1 MGFKCGIIGLPNV
14 GKSTLFNAI
23 TQSSIPAE
31 NFPFCTIEPNVGVV
45 EVPDSRLD
53 KLQEIVKAKKVIPT
67 TLNLVDIAGLVKGA
81 SKGEGLGNSFLSNIR
96 EMNALA
102 HVVRCFDDNNI
113 THVDGEINSTRD
125 AEVINLELIFA
136 DLETLNKRK
145 EKIEKKLRS
154 GDKDLANEFNLIENC
169 IKTLESG
176 DFIDISDFSNKEDLK
191 IIQSF
196 QLLTTKPIFFIANV
210 SDTKSSKENL
220 DNLKE
225 YAKKMNQEVIEV
237 QIKLEEEI
245 ANLDAQDKKDFLEL
259 EGIEEP
265 ALNKIIKKGYEILG
279 LDTFF
284 TAGPNELRAWTLKRG
299 SLAPQAAGR
308 IHTDFER
315 GFIKAEII
323 SFEDYNAGVGGSIP
337 PIATNFYFL
346 FIKKIII
353 KDTRATTPLSPIV
366 SNMVTRFEYTAPT
379 NGASGPKRTPSN
391 RATATT
397 TKRTSVTCL
406 R

>member
-53 KLQEIVKAKKVIPT
+53 ELQEIVIAKKVIPT

-154 GDKDLANEFNLIENC
+154 GDKDLANEFSLIDSC
-169 IKTLESG
+169 VKTLESG
-176 DFIDISDFSNKEDLK
+176 NFINISDYSNKEDLK

-196 QLLTTKPIFFIANV
+196 QLLTAKPIFFIANV
-210 SDTKSSKENL
+210 SDTTSSSENL

-225 YAKKMNQEVIEV
+225 YAKKMNQEVIAV

-245 ANLDAQDKKDFLEL
+245 ASLDEQDKKDFLEL
-259 EGIEEP
+259 EGIKEP
-265 ALNKIIKKGYEILG
+265 ALNKIINKGYEILG

-308 IHTDFER
+308 IHSDFER

-323 SFEDYNAGVGGSIP
+323 S
-337 PIATNFYFL
+337 
-346 FIKKIII
+346 
-353 KDTRATTPLSPIV
+353 LSLIHI
-366 SNMVTRFEYTAPT
+366 
-379 NGASGPKRTPSN
+379 
-391 RATATT
+391 
-397 TKRTSVTCL
+397 
-406 R
+406 

>member
-53 KLQEIVKAKKVIPT
+53 ELQEIVIAKKVIPT

-196 QLLTTKPIFFIANV
+196 QLLTAKPIFFIANV

-323 SFEDYNAGVGGSIP
+323 SFEDYISFGGEAGSKENGKLRLEGKDYIFKDGDIAHFKFNVWLLLRVNYYFGSM
-337 PIATNFYFL
+337 A
-346 FIKKIII
+346 
-353 KDTRATTPLSPIV
+353 
-366 SNMVTRFEYTAPT
+366 M
-379 NGASGPKRTPSN
+379 
-391 RATATT
+391 
-397 TKRTSVTCL
+397 
-406 R
+406 

>member
-45 EVPDSRLD
+45 EVPDSRLN
-53 KLQEIVKAKKVIPT
+53 KLQEIVRAKKVIPT

-125 AEVINLELIFA
+125 AEVINLELIFS
-136 DLETLNKRK
+136 DLETLYKRK

-154 GDKDLANEFNLIENC
+154 GDKDLTNEFNLMEDC

-176 DFIDISDFSNKEDLK
+176 DFINMSDYSNKEDLK
-191 IIQSF
+191 VIQSF

-210 SDTKSSKENL
+210 SDSESSRENL
-220 DNLKE
+220 KNLKE
-225 YAKKMNQEVIEV
+225 YAKTMYQEVVEV

-245 ANLDAQDKKDFLEL
+245 ASLDEQDKKDFLEL

-265 ALNKIIKKGYEILG
+265 VLNKIIKKGYEILG

-315 GFIKAEII
+315 GFIKAKII
-323 SFEDYNAGVGGSIP
+323 SFEDYVAFGGEVGSKENGKLRLEGKDYIFKDGDV
-337 PIATNFYFL
+337 AYFK
-346 FIKKIII
+346 FN
-353 KDTRATTPLSPIV
+353 V
-366 SNMVTRFEYTAPT
+366 
-379 NGASGPKRTPSN
+379 
-391 RATATT
+391 
-397 TKRTSVTCL
+397 
-406 R
+406 

>member
-53 KLQEIVKAKKVIPT
+53 ELQEIVIAKKVIPT

-323 SFEDYNAGVGGSIP
+323 SFEDYISFGGEAGSKENGKLRLEGKDYIFKDGDIAHFKFNVWLLLRVNYYFGSM
-337 PIATNFYFL
+337 A
-346 FIKKIII
+346 
-353 KDTRATTPLSPIV
+353 
-366 SNMVTRFEYTAPT
+366 M
-379 NGASGPKRTPSN
+379 
-391 RATATT
+391 
-397 TKRTSVTCL
+397 
-406 R
+406 

>member
-53 KLQEIVKAKKVIPT
+53 QLQEIVIAKKVIPT

-196 QLLTTKPIFFIANV
+196 QLLTAKPIFFIANV

-323 SFEDYNAGVGGSIP
+323 SFEDYISFGGEAGSKENGKLRLEGKDYIFKDGDIAHFKFNVWLLLRVNYYFGSM
-337 PIATNFYFL
+337 A
-346 FIKKIII
+346 
-353 KDTRATTPLSPIV
+353 
-366 SNMVTRFEYTAPT
+366 M
-379 NGASGPKRTPSN
+379 
-391 RATATT
+391 
-397 TKRTSVTCL
+397 
-406 R
+406 

>member
-53 KLQEIVKAKKVIPT
+53 ELQEIVIAKKVIPT

-196 QLLTTKPIFFIANV
+196 QLLTAKPIFFIANV
-210 SDTKSSKENL
+210 SDTRSSKENL

-265 ALNKIIKKGYEILG
+265 ALNRIIKKGYEILG

-323 SFEDYNAGVGGSIP
+323 SFEDYISFGGEAGSKENGKLRLEGKDYIFKDGDIAHFKFNVWLLLRVNYYFGSM
-337 PIATNFYFL
+337 A
-346 FIKKIII
+346 
-353 KDTRATTPLSPIV
+353 
-366 SNMVTRFEYTAPT
+366 M
-379 NGASGPKRTPSN
+379 
-391 RATATT
+391 
-397 TKRTSVTCL
+397 
-406 R
+406 

>member
-53 KLQEIVKAKKVIPT
+53 ALQEIVIAKKVIPT

-81 SKGEGLGNSFLSNIR
+81 SKGEGLGNNFLSNIR

-323 SFEDYNAGVGGSIP
+323 SFEDYISFGGEAGSKENGKLRLEGKDYIFKDGDIAHFKFNVWLLLRVNYYFGSM
-337 PIATNFYFL
+337 A
-346 FIKKIII
+346 
-353 KDTRATTPLSPIV
+353 
-366 SNMVTRFEYTAPT
+366 M
-379 NGASGPKRTPSN
+379 
-391 RATATT
+391 
-397 TKRTSVTCL
+397 
-406 R
+406 

>member
-53 KLQEIVKAKKVIPT
+53 ELQEIVIAKKVIPT

-154 GDKDLANEFNLIENC
+154 GDKDLADEFNLIENC

-323 SFEDYNAGVGGSIP
+323 SFEDYISFGGEAGSKENGKLRLEGKDYIFKDGDIAHFKFNVWLLLRVNYYFGSM
-337 PIATNFYFL
+337 A
-346 FIKKIII
+346 
-353 KDTRATTPLSPIV
+353 
-366 SNMVTRFEYTAPT
+366 M
-379 NGASGPKRTPSN
+379 
-391 RATATT
+391 
-397 TKRTSVTCL
+397 
-406 R
+406 

>member
-45 EVPDSRLD
+45 EVPDSRLNQ
-53 KLQEIVKAKKVIPT
+53 LQEIVIAKKVIPT

-245 ANLDAQDKKDFLEL
+245 ANLDAQDSYSVASSFSSDSS
-259 EGIEEP
+259 EP
-265 ALNKIIKKGYEILG
+265 SSEAPSV
-279 LDTFF
+279 TSSPSSSPSR
-284 TAGPNELRAWTLKRG
+284 TSSSRG
-299 SLAPQAAGR
+299 SSSTTAFGAL
-308 IHTDFER
+308 TET
-315 GFIKAEII
+315 II
-323 SFEDYNAGVGGSIP
+323 
-337 PIATNFYFL
+337 
-346 FIKKIII
+346 
-353 KDTRATTPLSPIV
+353 
-366 SNMVTRFEYTAPT
+366 
-379 NGASGPKRTPSN
+379 
-391 RATATT
+391 
-397 TKRTSVTCL
+397 
-406 R
+406 

>member
-53 KLQEIVKAKKVIPT
+53 ELQEIVIAKKVIPT

-220 DNLKE
+220 DKLKE

-323 SFEDYNAGVGGSIP
+323 SFEDYISFGGEAGSKENGKLRLEGKDYIFKDGDIAHFKFNVWLLLRVNYYFGSM
-337 PIATNFYFL
+337 A
-346 FIKKIII
+346 
-353 KDTRATTPLSPIV
+353 
-366 SNMVTRFEYTAPT
+366 M
-379 NGASGPKRTPSN
+379 
-391 RATATT
+391 
-397 TKRTSVTCL
+397 
-406 R
+406 

>member
-53 KLQEIVKAKKVIPT
+53 KLQEIVIAKKVIPT

-323 SFEDYNAGVGGSIP
+323 SFEDYISFGGEAGSKENGKLRLEGKDYIFKDGDIAHFKFNVWLLLRVNYYFGSM
-337 PIATNFYFL
+337 A
-346 FIKKIII
+346 
-353 KDTRATTPLSPIV
+353 
-366 SNMVTRFEYTAPT
+366 M
-379 NGASGPKRTPSN
+379 
-391 RATATT
+391 
-397 TKRTSVTCL
+397 
-406 R
+406 

>member
-53 KLQEIVKAKKVIPT
+53 ELQEIVIAKKVIPT

-102 HVVRCFDDNNI
+102 HVVRCFEDNNI

-245 ANLDAQDKKDFLEL
+245 ANLDAQDKKDFLESVS
-259 EGIEEP
+259 
-265 ALNKIIKKGYEILG
+265 Y
-279 LDTFF
+279 TH
-284 TAGPNELRAWTLKRG
+284 LRAHET
-299 SLAPQAAGR
+299 
-308 IHTDFER
+308 
-315 GFIKAEII
+315 
-323 SFEDYNAGVGGSIP
+323 
-337 PIATNFYFL
+337 
-346 FIKKIII
+346 
-353 KDTRATTPLSPIV
+353 
-366 SNMVTRFEYTAPT
+366 
-379 NGASGPKRTPSN
+379 
-391 RATATT
+391 
-397 TKRTSVTCL
+397 
-406 R
+406 

>member
-45 EVPDSRLD
+45 EVPDSRLNE
-53 KLQEIVKAKKVIPT
+53 LQEIVIAKKVIPT

-196 QLLTTKPIFFIANV
+196 QLLTAKPIFFIANV

-323 SFEDYNAGVGGSIP
+323 SFEDYISFGGEAGSKENGKLRLEGKDYIFKDGDIAHFKFNVWLLLRVNYYFGSM
-337 PIATNFYFL
+337 A
-346 FIKKIII
+346 
-353 KDTRATTPLSPIV
+353 
-366 SNMVTRFEYTAPT
+366 M
-379 NGASGPKRTPSN
+379 
-391 RATATT
+391 
-397 TKRTSVTCL
+397 
-406 R
+406 

>member
-31 NFPFCTIEPNVGVV
+31 NFPFCTIEPNIGVV
-45 EVPDSRLD
+45 EVPDSRLN
-53 KLQEIVKAKKVIPT
+53 KLQEIVRAKKVIPT

-102 HVVRCFDDNNI
+102 HVVRCFDDSNI

-125 AEVINLELIFA
+125 AEVINFELIFA

-154 GDKDLANEFNLIENC
+154 GDKDSANEFSLIDSC
-169 IKTLESG
+169 VKTLESG
-176 DFIDISDFSNKEDLK
+176 NFINISDYSNKEDVK

-196 QLLTTKPIFFIANV
+196 QLLTAKPMFFIANV
-210 SDTKSSKENL
+210 SDNSSSSDNL

-225 YAKKMNQEVIEV
+225 YAKKMNQEVIAV

-245 ANLDAQDKKDFLEL
+245 ASLDEQDKKDFLEL
-259 EGIEEP
+259 EGIKEP
-265 ALNKIIKKGYEILG
+265 ALNKIINKGYEILG

-323 SFEDYNAGVGGSIP
+323 SFEDYISFGGEAGSKESGKLRLEGKDYIFKDGD
-337 PIATNFYFL
+337 IAHFKFN
-346 FIKKIII
+346 
-353 KDTRATTPLSPIV
+353 V
-366 SNMVTRFEYTAPT
+366 
-379 NGASGPKRTPSN
+379 
-391 RATATT
+391 
-397 TKRTSVTCL
+397 
-406 R
+406 

>member
-45 EVPDSRLD
+45 EVPDSRLNT
-53 KLQEIVKAKKVIPT
+53 LQDIVKAKKVIPT

-136 DLETLNKRK
+136 DLETLNNRK

-154 GDKDLANEFNLIENC
+154 GDKDLASEFNLIDIC

-176 DFIDISDFSNKEDLK
+176 NFINMSDYPNKEDLL

-196 QLLTTKPIFFIANV
+196 QLLTANPIFFIANV
-210 SDTKSSKENL
+210 SDNSSSSDNL

-225 YAKKMNQEVIEV
+225 YAKKMNQEGIAV

-245 ANLDAQDKKDFLEL
+245 ASLDEQDKKDFLEL

-279 LDTFF
+279 LETFF
-284 TAGPNELRAWTLKRG
+284 TAGPNELRAWTLKSG

-323 SFEDYNAGVGGSIP
+323 SFEDYISFGGEAGSKENGKLRLEGKDYIFKDGD
-337 PIATNFYFL
+337 IAHFKFN
-346 FIKKIII
+346 
-353 KDTRATTPLSPIV
+353 V
-366 SNMVTRFEYTAPT
+366 
-379 NGASGPKRTPSN
+379 
-391 RATATT
+391 
-397 TKRTSVTCL
+397 
-406 R
+406 

>member
-45 EVPDSRLD
+45 EVPDSRLNT
-53 KLQEIVKAKKVIPT
+53 LQDIVKAKKVIPT

-136 DLETLNKRK
+136 DLETLNNRK

-154 GDKDLANEFNLIENC
+154 GDKDLASEFNLIDIC

-176 DFIDISDFSNKEDLK
+176 NFINMSDYPNKEDLL

-196 QLLTTKPIFFIANV
+196 QLLTTKPIFFIANI
-210 SDTKSSKENL
+210 SDTASSSNNL

-225 YAKKMNQEVIEV
+225 YAKKMNQEVIAV

-245 ANLDAQDKKDFLEL
+245 ASLDEQDKKDFLEL

-279 LDTFF
+279 LETFF
-284 TAGPNELRAWTLKRG
+284 TAGPNELRAWTLKSG

-323 SFEDYNAGVGGSIP
+323 SFEDYISFGGEAGSKENGKLRLEGKDYIFKDGD
-337 PIATNFYFL
+337 IAHFKFNVWLLLRVNYYF
-346 FIKKIII
+346 
-353 KDTRATTPLSPIV
+353 RSMA
-366 SNMVTRFEYTAPT
+366 M
-379 NGASGPKRTPSN
+379 
-391 RATATT
+391 
-397 TKRTSVTCL
+397 
-406 R
+406 

>member
-45 EVPDSRLD
+45 EVPDSRLNT
-53 KLQEIVKAKKVIPT
+53 LQDIVKAKKVIPT

-136 DLETLNKRK
+136 DLETLNNRK

-154 GDKDLANEFNLIENC
+154 GDKDLASEFNLIDIC

-176 DFIDISDFSNKEDLK
+176 NFINMSDYPNKEDLL

-196 QLLTTKPIFFIANV
+196 QLLTTKPIFFIANI
-210 SDTKSSKENL
+210 SDTASSSNNL

-225 YAKKMNQEVIEV
+225 YAKKMNQEVIAV

-245 ANLDAQDKKDFLEL
+245 ASLDEQDKKDFLEL
-259 EGIEEP
+259 EGIKEP

-279 LDTFF
+279 LETFF
-284 TAGPNELRAWTLKRG
+284 TAGPNELRAWTLKSG

-323 SFEDYNAGVGGSIP
+323 SFEDYISFGGEAGSKENGKLRLEGKDYIFKDGDIAHFKFNVWLLLRVNYYFGSM
-337 PIATNFYFL
+337 A
-346 FIKKIII
+346 
-353 KDTRATTPLSPIV
+353 
-366 SNMVTRFEYTAPT
+366 M
-379 NGASGPKRTPSN
+379 
-391 RATATT
+391 
-397 TKRTSVTCL
+397 
-406 R
+406 

>member
-1 MGFKCGIIGLPNV
+1 M
-14 GKSTLFNAI
+14 
-23 TQSSIPAE
+23 
-31 NFPFCTIEPNVGVV
+31 
-45 EVPDSRLD
+45 
-53 KLQEIVKAKKVIPT
+53 
-67 TLNLVDIAGLVKGA
+67 
-81 SKGEGLGNSFLSNIR
+81 
-96 EMNALA
+96 
-102 HVVRCFDDNNI
+102 
-113 THVDGEINSTRD
+113 
-125 AEVINLELIFA
+125 
-136 DLETLNKRK
+136 
-145 EKIEKKLRS
+145 
-154 GDKDLANEFNLIENC
+154 
-169 IKTLESG
+169 
-176 DFIDISDFSNKEDLK
+176 ISDFSNKEDLK

-245 ANLDAQDKKDFLEL
+245 ANLDAQDKRFSKL

-323 SFEDYNAGVGGSIP
+323 SFEDYISFGGEAGSKENDKLRLEG
-337 PIATNFYFL
+337 
-346 FIKKIII
+346 KITYL
-353 KDTRATTPLSPIV
+353 K
-366 SNMVTRFEYTAPT
+366 MVT
-379 NGASGPKRTPSN
+379 
-391 RATATT
+391 
-397 TKRTSVTCL
+397 
-406 R
+406 

>member
-53 KLQEIVKAKKVIPT
+53 ELQEIVIAKKVIPT

-154 GDKDLANEFNLIENC
+154 GDKDLADEFNLIENC

-196 QLLTTKPIFFIANV
+196 QLLTAKPIFFIANV

-323 SFEDYNAGVGGSIP
+323 SFEDYISFGGEAGSKENGKLRLEGKDYIFKDGDIAHFKFNVWLLLRVNYYFGSM
-337 PIATNFYFL
+337 A
-346 FIKKIII
+346 
-353 KDTRATTPLSPIV
+353 
-366 SNMVTRFEYTAPT
+366 M
-379 NGASGPKRTPSN
+379 
-391 RATATT
+391 
-397 TKRTSVTCL
+397 
-406 R
+406 

>member
-45 EVPDSRLD
+45 EVPDSRLN
-53 KLQEIVKAKKVIPT
+53 KLQEIVRAKKVIPT

-102 HVVRCFDDNNI
+102 HVVRCFDDSNI

-136 DLETLNKRK
+136 DLETLTKRK

-154 GDKDLANEFNLIENC
+154 GDKDLANEFSLIDSC
-169 IKTLESG
+169 VKTLESG
-176 DFIDISDFSNKEDLK
+176 NFINISDYSNKEDLK

-196 QLLTTKPIFFIANV
+196 QLLTAKPIFFIANV
-210 SDTKSSKENL
+210 SDNSSSSDNL
-220 DNLKE
+220 ENLKE
-225 YAKKMNQEVIEV
+225 YAKKMNQEVIAV

-245 ANLDAQDKKDFLEL
+245 ASLDEQDKKDFLEL
-259 EGIEEP
+259 EGIKEP
-265 ALNKIIKKGYEILG
+265 ALNKIINKGYEILG

-323 SFEDYNAGVGGSIP
+323 SFEDYISFGGEVGSKENGKLRLEGKDYIFKDGD
-337 PIATNFYFL
+337 IAHFKFN
-346 FIKKIII
+346 
-353 KDTRATTPLSPIV
+353 V
-366 SNMVTRFEYTAPT
+366 
-379 NGASGPKRTPSN
+379 
-391 RATATT
+391 
-397 TKRTSVTCL
+397 
-406 R
+406 

>member
-45 EVPDSRLD
+45 EVPDSRLN
-53 KLQEIVKAKKVIPT
+53 KLQEIVRAKKVIPT

-154 GDKDLANEFNLIENC
+154 GDKDLANEFSLIDSC
-169 IKTLESG
+169 VKTLESG
-176 DFIDISDFSNKEDLK
+176 NFINISDYSNKEDLK

-196 QLLTTKPIFFIANV
+196 QLLTAKPIFFIANV
-210 SDTKSSKENL
+210 SDNSSSSDNL

-225 YAKKMNQEVIEV
+225 YAKKMNQEVIAV

-245 ANLDAQDKKDFLEL
+245 ASLDEQDKKDFLEL
-259 EGIEEP
+259 EGIKEP
-265 ALNKIIKKGYEILG
+265 ALNKIINKGYEILG

-323 SFEDYNAGVGGSIP
+323 SFEDYISFGGEVGSKENGKLRLEGKDYIFKDGD
-337 PIATNFYFL
+337 IAHFKFN
-346 FIKKIII
+346 
-353 KDTRATTPLSPIV
+353 V
-366 SNMVTRFEYTAPT
+366 
-379 NGASGPKRTPSN
+379 
-391 RATATT
+391 
-397 TKRTSVTCL
+397 
-406 R
+406 

>member
-53 KLQEIVKAKKVIPT
+53 ELQEIVIAKKVIPT

-245 ANLDAQDKKDFLEL
+245 ANLDSQDKKDFLEL

-323 SFEDYNAGVGGSIP
+323 SFEDYISFGGEAGSKENGKLRLEGKDYIFKDGDIAHFKFNVWLLLRVNYYFGSM
-337 PIATNFYFL
+337 A
-346 FIKKIII
+346 
-353 KDTRATTPLSPIV
+353 
-366 SNMVTRFEYTAPT
+366 M
-379 NGASGPKRTPSN
+379 
-391 RATATT
+391 
-397 TKRTSVTCL
+397 
-406 R
+406 

>member
-45 EVPDSRLD
+45 EVPDLRLD
-53 KLQEIVKAKKVIPT
+53 ELQKIVKAKKVIPT

-102 HVVRCFDDNNI
+102 HVVRCFEDNNI

-154 GDKDLANEFNLIENC
+154 GDKDLANEFSLIEDC
-169 IKTLESG
+169 IKTLESR
-176 DFIDISDFSNKEDLK
+176 DFINMSVYSNKEDLK

-196 QLLTTKPIFFIANV
+196 HLLTAKPIFFIANV
-210 SDTKSSKENL
+210 SDTESSRENL
-220 DNLKE
+220 NDLLE
-225 YAKKMNQEVIEV
+225 YAEKMNQEVIDV

-245 ANLDAQDKKDFLEL
+245 ASLEEQDKKDFLEL

-284 TAGPNELRAWTLKRG
+284 TAGPSELRAWTLKRG

-323 SFEDYNAGVGGSIP
+323 SFEDYISFGGEAGSKENGKLRLEGKDYLFKDGD
-337 PIATNFYFL
+337 IAHFKFN
-346 FIKKIII
+346 
-353 KDTRATTPLSPIV
+353 V
-366 SNMVTRFEYTAPT
+366 
-379 NGASGPKRTPSN
+379 
-391 RATATT
+391 
-397 TKRTSVTCL
+397 
-406 R
+406 

>member
-1 MGFKCGIIGLPNV
+1 
-14 GKSTLFNAI
+14 
-23 TQSSIPAE
+23 
-31 NFPFCTIEPNVGVV
+31 
-45 EVPDSRLD
+45 
-53 KLQEIVKAKKVIPT
+53 
-67 TLNLVDIAGLVKGA
+67 
-81 SKGEGLGNSFLSNIR
+81 
-96 EMNALA
+96 
-102 HVVRCFDDNNI
+102 
-113 THVDGEINSTRD
+113 
-125 AEVINLELIFA
+125 
-136 DLETLNKRK
+136 
-145 EKIEKKLRS
+145 
-154 GDKDLANEFNLIENC
+154 LIENC

-176 DFIDISDFSNKEDLK
+176 DFIDISDYSEKEDLK

-196 QLLTTKPIFFIANV
+196 QLLTAKPIFFIANV
-210 SDTKSSKENL
+210 SDTELSKANL

-245 ANLDAQDKKDFLEL
+245 ASLDTQDKKDFLEL

-323 SFEDYNAGVGGSIP
+323 SFKDYISFGGEAGSKENGKLKLEGKDYIFKDGD
-337 PIATNFYFL
+337 IAHFKFN
-346 FIKKIII
+346 
-353 KDTRATTPLSPIV
+353 V
-366 SNMVTRFEYTAPT
+366 
-379 NGASGPKRTPSN
+379 
-391 RATATT
+391 
-397 TKRTSVTCL
+397 
-406 R
+406 

>member
-1 MGFKCGIIGLPNV
+1 MGFKCGIVGLPNV

-45 EVPDSRLD
+45 EVPDSRLNA
-53 KLQEIVKAKKVIPT
+53 LQEIVNAKKVIPT

-102 HVVRCFDDNNI
+102 HVVRCFEDDNI

-136 DLETLNKRK
+136 DLETLYKRK
-145 EKIEKKLRS
+145 DRIEKKLRS
-154 GDKDLANEFNLIENC
+154 GDKELASEFRLIENC
-169 IKTLESG
+169 LKTLESG
-176 DFIDISDFSNKEDLK
+176 DFINISNFSSKEDIK
-191 IIQSF
+191 IIKSF
-196 QLLTTKPIFFIANV
+196 QLLTAKPIFFIANI
-210 SDTKSSKENL
+210 SEADSTQENL
-220 DNLKE
+220 IALKE

-245 ANLDAQDKKDFLEL
+245 ASLEEQDKKDFLEL

-315 GFIKAEII
+315 GFIKAEVI
-323 SFEDYNAGVGGSIP
+323 SFEDYISFGGEAGSKENGKLRLEGKEYIFKDGD
-337 PIATNFYFL
+337 IAHFKFN
-346 FIKKIII
+346 
-353 KDTRATTPLSPIV
+353 V
-366 SNMVTRFEYTAPT
+366 
-379 NGASGPKRTPSN
+379 
-391 RATATT
+391 
-397 TKRTSVTCL
+397 
-406 R
+406 

>member
-45 EVPDSRLD
+45 EVPDSRLN
-53 KLQEIVKAKKVIPT
+53 KLQEIVRAKKVIPT

-125 AEVINLELIFA
+125 AEVINLELIFS
-136 DLETLNKRK
+136 DLETLYKRK
-145 EKIEKKLRS
+145 VKIEKKLRS
-154 GDKDLANEFNLIENC
+154 GEKDLTNEFNLMEDC

-176 DFIDISDFSNKEDLK
+176 DFINMSDYSNKEDLK
-191 IIQSF
+191 VIQSF

-210 SDTKSSKENL
+210 SDTESSRENL
-220 DNLKE
+220 NNLKE
-225 YAKKMNQEVIEV
+225 YAKTMDQEVVEV

-245 ANLDAQDKKDFLEL
+245 ASLDERDKKDFLEL

-265 ALNKIIKKGYEILG
+265 VLNKIIKKGYEILG

-323 SFEDYNAGVGGSIP
+323 SFEDYISFGGEVGSKENGKLRLEGKDYIFKDGD
-337 PIATNFYFL
+337 IAHFKFN
-346 FIKKIII
+346 
-353 KDTRATTPLSPIV
+353 V
-366 SNMVTRFEYTAPT
+366 
-379 NGASGPKRTPSN
+379 
-391 RATATT
+391 
-397 TKRTSVTCL
+397 
-406 R
+406 